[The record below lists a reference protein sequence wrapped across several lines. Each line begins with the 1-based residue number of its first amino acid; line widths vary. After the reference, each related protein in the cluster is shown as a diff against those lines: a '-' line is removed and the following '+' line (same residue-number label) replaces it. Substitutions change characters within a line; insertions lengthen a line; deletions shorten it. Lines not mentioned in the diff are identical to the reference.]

1 MVGEVAFWAN
11 MDPAFRCSDGMSEM
25 AGSIQEEASKSTA
38 ESTPVSAEA
47 ATVHIVYVDR
57 PEGEE
62 PEAFHIR
69 TLSSVFGSEDA
80 AREALIYH
88 YKHSASGFSAKLT
101 PRQVTEL
108 SQKPGVLQVVPSRTF
123 QLHSGNV
130 AAVHRLN

>member
-1 MVGEVAFWAN
+1 MRIVLFGIVFLLISSI
-11 MDPAFRCSDGMSEM
+11 PSLM
-25 AGSIQEEASKSTA
+25 AEEASMSTA

-47 ATVHIVYVDR
+47 ATVHVVYVDR